1 MTKESGKVVQDPPP
15 VQEIVI
21 VERWRNMRKTGGG
34 ATQTPSKLDS
44 GRLLRQFRERRRSRQ
59 KKEETSHPVTSQ
71 THLSILP
78 QHSLSFVRIKR
89 KQSYSN

>member
-15 VQEIVI
+15 VQEIVMY
-21 VERWRNMRKTGGG
+21 VERWRNSRKTRGG

-44 GRLLRQFRERRRSRQ
+44 GWLLRQFRERRRSRQ

-78 QHSLSFVRIKR
+78 QHSLSFVRFKR
-89 KQSYSN
+89 KQSHS